1 MINDLVL
8 ELLAASG
15 IDDKATL
22 VSVAADLKD
31 QITMD
36 PKMLGILNAISVG
49 GLDDSDW
56 ITYIAM
62 VLTDV
67 PPTDW
72 TDQDRLRFSTNL
84 TEFAEKFKRITA
96 THISKLKS
104 DSMLH
109 RIAITKNTGEE
120 YVNLIQFDEK
130 QGSKFKSDISKL
142 ILKVKKDKNIR
153 TRENATKLILA
164 MLGKELRRS

>member
-8 ELLAASG
+8 ELLEASG

-36 PKMLGILNAISVG
+36 PKMLGILSAISVG
-49 GLDDSDW
+49 TLDDSDW
-56 ITYIAM
+56 ITYVAM

-84 TEFAEKFKRITA
+84 MEFAKKFKRITA
-96 THISKLKS
+96 THIEKLKS
-104 DSMLH
+104 DNMLH
-109 RIAITKNTGEE
+109 RIAITKTL
-120 YVNLIQFDEK
+120 V
-130 QGSKFKSDISKL
+130 KS
-142 ILKVKKDKNIR
+142 
-153 TRENATKLILA
+153 
-164 MLGKELRRS
+164 MLS

>member
-1 MINDLVL
+1 
-8 ELLAASG
+8 
-15 IDDKATL
+15 
-22 VSVAADLKD
+22 
-31 QITMD
+31 
-36 PKMLGILNAISVG
+36 
-49 GLDDSDW
+49 
-56 ITYIAM
+56 
-62 VLTDV
+62 
-67 PPTDW
+67 
-72 TDQDRLRFSTNL
+72 
-84 TEFAEKFKRITA
+84 
-96 THISKLKS
+96 
-104 DSMLH
+104 MLH